1 MKKKIFLILILIMI
15 TTLVSCKKETKK
27 GCEHT
32 FQEAT
37 CTQAKTCSK
46 CGATEGEALG
56 HTFQEATCT
65 QAKTC
70 TRCGAAEGE
79 ALGHTFQEA
88 TCQAPKTCSRCG
100 ATEGE
105 KLQHKYVMSELG
117 IYTCAYCN
125 KFIFEILGKNYFL
138 NKFSERDGCKYE
150 KVNYCS
156 FGGSPYMPVLDNF
169 ARYKLLKE
177 QAVFDE
183 EKQTYL
189 VPIIIEKVYAL
200 DKDKGDIEY
209 VVQSAKPGDSGS
221 KKVTLDELNSEYN
234 IYVTISKA
242 NYEKL
247 ANIDTIISIAS
258 VKTEESERV
267 GNDITETFHT
277 KTSYLFEEDVDIEEP
292 TIKLAIGL
300 DNYSYIKDGKFYINN
315 NEHLELIAHYY
326 YQALKDGMSSEEFDE
341 WAFIAHYRRVMR
353 LIDPTSLDLS
363 K

>member
-1 MKKKIFLILILIMI
+1 MRKKILLTIIFIMVM
-15 TTLVSCKKETKK
+15 TLFSCKKNITQECK
-27 GCEHT
+27 HT
-32 FQEAT
+32 FEEATYTQPKTCTKCGLTEGETLKNSSKEAISAQPIPNTECGETEGEKIEHAFKEAT
-37 CTQAKTCSK
+37 CTEPRTCTE
-46 CGATEGEALG
+46 CGVTEG
-56 HTFQEATCT
+56 
-65 QAKTC
+65 
-70 TRCGAAEGE
+70 AA
-79 ALGHTFQEA
+79 
-88 TCQAPKTCSRCG
+88 
-100 ATEGE
+100 
-105 KLQHKYVMSELG
+105 LQHNYVLNAQG
-117 IYTCAYCN
+117 NYFCTIC
-125 KFIFEILGKNYFL
+125 KKHIVDILGKNYFL
-138 NKFSERDGCKYE
+138 NKFSEMDGYQYE

-156 FGGSPYMPVLDNF
+156 FGGPRIPVLDNF

-183 EKQTYL
+183 EKQVYL
-189 VPIIIEKVYAL
+189 VPIIIEKAYAL

-209 VVQSAKPGDSGS
+209 VVQSAKPGNSGS

-277 KTSYLFEEDVDIEEP
+277 KTSYLFEEDIDIEEP

-315 NEHLELIAHYY
+315 NEHLELIAKYY
-326 YQALKDGMSSEEFDE
+326 YQLLHDGMTVEEFDE

>member
-56 HTFQEATCT
+56 HTFQ
-65 QAKTC
+65 K
-70 TRCGAAEGE
+70 
-79 ALGHTFQEA
+79 A

-100 ATEGE
+100 ATEGAAI
-105 KLQHKYVMSELG
+105 QHNYVLNAQG
-117 IYTCAYCN
+117 NYFCTIC
-125 KFIFEILGKNYFL
+125 KKHIVDILGKNYFL
-138 NKFSERDGCKYE
+138 NKFSEMDGYQYE
-150 KVNYCS
+150 RVNFCS
-156 FGGSPYMPVLDNF
+156 FGDQSIPVLDNF

-209 VVQSAKPGDSGS
+209 VVQSAKPGNSGS
-221 KKVTLDELNSEYN
+221 KKMN
-234 IYVTISKA
+234 
-242 NYEKL
+242 
-247 ANIDTIISIAS
+247 
-258 VKTEESERV
+258 
-267 GNDITETFHT
+267 
-277 KTSYLFEEDVDIEEP
+277 
-292 TIKLAIGL
+292 
-300 DNYSYIKDGKFYINN
+300 
-315 NEHLELIAHYY
+315 
-326 YQALKDGMSSEEFDE
+326 
-341 WAFIAHYRRVMR
+341 
-353 LIDPTSLDLS
+353 
-363 K
+363 

>member
-46 CGATEGEALG
+46 CGTTKGEALG

-70 TRCGAAEGE
+70 SRCGATEGE
-79 ALGHTFQEA
+79 ALGHAFQEA

-138 NKFSERDGCKYE
+138 NKFSEMDGCKYE

-156 FGGSPYMPVLDNF
+156 FGGSPYMPVLDSV
-169 ARYKLLKE
+169 AKYKLLKE
-177 QAVFDE
+177 KATYDE
-183 EKQTYL
+183 ETEKYI
-189 VPIIIEKVYAL
+189 VPIMIERTYAL
-200 DKDKGDIEY
+200 DKNKGEAKY
-209 VVQSAKPGDSGS
+209 YVQSAKPG
-221 KKVTLDELNSEYN
+221 KTTECVTLEELNSNYN
-234 IYVTISKA
+234 IFVTISKED
-242 NYEKL
+242 YEKL
-247 ANIDTIISIAS
+247 ADIDTIIATGTFRID
-258 VKTEESERV
+258 EEERV
-267 GNDITETFHT
+267 GNDITEEFHI
-277 KTSYLFEEDVDIEEP
+277 SINYLFEESISIEEP
-292 TIKLAIGL
+292 TIKLSIDLG
-300 DNYSYIKDGKFYINN
+300 NFSYIKDGKFYINN
-315 NEHLELIAHYY
+315 NEHLELTAQYY
-326 YQALKDGMSSEEFDE
+326 YQALKDGMSSEEFDK
-341 WAFIAHYRRVMR
+341 WAFVANYRRIMR
-353 LIDPTSLDLS
+353 LLDPTSLDLS

>member
-1 MKKKIFLILILIMI
+1 MKKRIFLILILIMVM
-15 TTLVSCKKETKK
+15 TLISCKKETTK
-27 GCEHT
+27 GCEHA

-56 HTFQEATCT
+56 HTFQ
-65 QAKTC
+65 K
-70 TRCGAAEGE
+70 
-79 ALGHTFQEA
+79 A

-100 ATEGE
+100 VTEGVA
-105 KLQHKYVMSELG
+105 LQHNYVLNAQG
-117 IYTCAYCN
+117 NYFCTIC
-125 KFIFEILGKNYFL
+125 KKHIVDILGKNYFL
-138 NKFSERDGCKYE
+138 NKFSEMDGCQYE
-150 KVNYCS
+150 RVNFCS
-156 FGGSPYMPVLDNF
+156 FGDQSIPVLDNF

-209 VVQSAKPGDSGS
+209 VVQSAKPGNSGS

-258 VKTEESERV
+258 VK
-267 GNDITETFHT
+267 N
-277 KTSYLFEEDVDIEEP
+277 
-292 TIKLAIGL
+292 
-300 DNYSYIKDGKFYINN
+300 
-315 NEHLELIAHYY
+315 
-326 YQALKDGMSSEEFDE
+326 
-341 WAFIAHYRRVMR
+341 RR
-353 LIDPTSLDLS
+353 I
-363 K
+363 